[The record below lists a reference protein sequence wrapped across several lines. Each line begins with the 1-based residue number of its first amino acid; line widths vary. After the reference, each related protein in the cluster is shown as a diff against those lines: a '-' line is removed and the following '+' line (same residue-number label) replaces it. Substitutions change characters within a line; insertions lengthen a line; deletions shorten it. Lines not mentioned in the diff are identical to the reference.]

1 MFTLP
6 KNYSL
11 FQKEAVVV
19 LTTIF
24 ILLLTSVKAQNEVEP
39 WKFFFGINA
48 VDAFPTGAVGSGDL
62 FEEFLTIDHWNIAP
76 YPSYIGVKNYIG
88 AGFFFEPVSVSI
100 QLNNMEIL
108 QLQTIITMSME
119 LYPIN

>member
-24 ILLLTSVKAQNEVEP
+24 ILLLTSVKAQNEVDP
-39 WKFFFGINA
+39 
-48 VDAFPTGAVGSGDL
+48 GSSSLELTLWIPFQQGRL
-62 FEEFLTIDHWNIAP
+62 GPEIFL
-76 YPSYIGVKNYIG
+76 KN
-88 AGFFFEPVSVSI
+88 F
-100 QLNNMEIL
+100 
-108 QLQTIITMSME
+108 
-119 LYPIN
+119 

>member
-48 VDAFPTGAVGSGDL
+48 VDTFPTGSVGSGDL
-62 FEEFLTIDHWNIAP
+62 FEEFLTIDLEHCSVSLLYWGQKL
-76 YPSYIGVKNYIG
+76 YWSW
-88 AGFFFEPVSVSI
+88 FFFWNPF
-100 QLNNMEIL
+100 QFQFN
-108 QLQTIITMSME
+108 
-119 LYPIN
+119 

>member
-1 MFTLP
+1 MFNLS

-48 VDAFPTGAVGSGDL
+48 VDTFPTGAVGSGDL

-88 AGFFFEPVSVSI
+88 AGFSFGTPDFI
-100 QLNNMEIL
+100 AACLAGF
-108 QLQTIITMSME
+108 
-119 LYPIN
+119 